1 MYVAVMQVELEL
13 PGATTLKE
21 RRNLLNSLKNRVQNR
36 FKVSVAE
43 VGPVSQYTAGTLGVA
58 LVTSDPRLARERA
71 EKILRYMENAPD
83 TRVTDHQTE
92 VI

>member
-1 MYVAVMQVELEL
+1 MRILLRVGLPTMAVLVLW
-13 PGATTLKE
+13 
-21 RRNLLNSLKNRVQNR
+21 
-36 FKVSVAE
+36 
-43 VGPVSQYTAGTLGVA
+43 TLGVA